1 MALGLPITLA
11 ISAFAPELWIIGAVW
26 VFTGFALV
34 ILDGFLA
41 TPLSHMEPE
50 IKTPAHYYVGEP
62 HDIWIRSHYEN
73 KTAPRRTEFRLSTNK
88 HLRTSPDLFEAETQD
103 DTVLAV
109 FQTTAKRR
117 GTAQVKRLWQRWQGP
132 LGLIWR
138 QRIDTI
144 DKDIPITPN
153 TQLITQSAIEI
164 FSRDARF
171 GQKIQKLKGD
181 GTEFDSLTEFIPG
194 MDKRHIDWKHS
205 ARHHELLA
213 REYRTERNHNIIFA
227 FDSGYLMCEEMEDS
241 KGQTLTKLDRAL
253 TAALLMGFVSLKI
266 GDRVGLYAFDTKPY
280 LFTPA
285 IAGTQNFAHLQ
296 RLSADIDYST
306 SETNFTLGL
315 TQLGQNLKRRTL
327 IIVFTDFIDTT
338 QAELMIENIGRLL
351 KRHIVIFVAFRN
363 QPLEKL
369 ISRTP
374 KTPKDV
380 SESVVAET
388 LMRERDLVIAK
399 LSRMGVN
406 IVDADPDTVNMAVL
420 NSYLDLKARNV
431 I

>member
-1 MALGLPITLA
+1 MALGLPVTLA
-11 ISAFAPELWIIGAVW
+11 ISAFAPALWIIGAVW
-26 VFTGFALV
+26 IFAGFALIV
-34 ILDGFLA
+34 LDGFLA
-41 TPLSHMEPE
+41 TPLAEMKPE
-50 IKTPAHYYVGEP
+50 IKTPAHYFVGET
-62 HDIWIRSHYEN
+62 HDVWIRSHHGF
-73 KTAPRRTEFRLSTNK
+73 KTAPRKTEFRLSANEILHIT
-88 HLRTSPDLFEAETQD
+88 PDLFEAETQD
-103 DTVLAV
+103 NNVLAV
-109 FQTTAKRR
+109 FETRPKRR
-117 GTAQVKRLWQRWQGP
+117 GTAQIKRLWQRWQGP

-138 QRIDTI
+138 QRIDAI
-144 DKDIPITPN
+144 DKDAAVTPN

-181 GTEFDSLTEFIPG
+181 GTEFDSLTEFLPG

-205 ARHHELLA
+205 ARHQELLA

-227 FDSGYLMCEEMEDS
+227 FDSGYLMCEEMQDS
-241 KGQTLTKLDRAL
+241 QGRTLTKLDRAL

-266 GDRVGLYAFDTKPY
+266 GDRVGLYAFDKNPY

-285 IAGTQNFAHLQ
+285 IAGTQSFAHLQ
-296 RLSADIDYST
+296 RLSAEIDYST

-327 IIVFTDFIDTT
+327 IVVFTDFIDTT
-338 QAELMIENIGRLL
+338 QAELMIENMGRLL

-369 ISRTP
+369 IARTP
-374 KTPKDV
+374 KTPKDI

-388 LMRERDLVIAK
+388 LMRERDHVIAK

-406 IVDADPDTVNMAVL
+406 IVDADPDTVNIAVL
-420 NSYLDLKARNV
+420 NSYLDLKVRNV